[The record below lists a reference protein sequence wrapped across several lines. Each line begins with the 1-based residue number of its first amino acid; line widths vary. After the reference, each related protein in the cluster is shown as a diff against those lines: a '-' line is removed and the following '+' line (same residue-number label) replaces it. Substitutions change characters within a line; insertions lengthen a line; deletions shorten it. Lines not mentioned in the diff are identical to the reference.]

1 MSYTFLWVSTAL
13 LCGILL
19 GAWLASLLRKKN
31 NQQKFEQLN
40 HRYFKGLNY
49 LLNDESDK
57 AIDVFIQL
65 AETSHETFEPQLA
78 LGNLYRR
85 KGEVDRAIKLHQA
98 LISQPN
104 LPEKYRT
111 RALLAIGKD
120 YMSAGLLDRAEVLF
134 SELVEL
140 EVHTPEALMAL
151 TDIYQQ
157 EQDWQEAIRSA
168 KRFQNVSKRQM
179 HVPIAHYYC
188 ELADL
193 AWGQE
198 DLEGAEKNLASAL
211 RVDER
216 CARALI
222 TQAEIKVAQT
232 DLQAALDLYHL
243 AVKADKDYLPLFID
257 DMAACFLELGQGAAL
272 ESWLLSLMET
282 YHGVSPILTLAK
294 WYESEKGATFAADFV
309 EQQLQKRASVRGL
322 NALLELNL
330 SKEDGSPDDVQDVNQ
345 KYFEVLKSLV
355 NKLLKGKPQL
365 RCRKCGFGARQKHW
379 QCPSCKNWDVVKPI
393 YGLESE

>member
-1 MSYTFLWVSTAL
+1 MNFSLIWVFLAL
-13 LCGILL
+13 LVGVLL
-19 GAWLASLLRKKN
+19 GVYLATLLRTRN

-65 AETSHETFEPQLA
+65 AETSQETFEPQLA

-134 SELVEL
+134 SELVEI
-140 EVHTPEALMAL
+140 EAHTPEALYAL

-179 HVPIAHYYC
+179 HVPISHYYC

-193 AWGQE
+193 AWAQE
-198 DLEGAEKNLASAL
+198 DAVGAENNLASAL
-211 RVDER
+211 HIDPR

-222 TQAEIKVAQT
+222 TQAEIKVSQNKL
-232 DLQAALDLYHL
+232 DKALSLYHL
-243 AVKADKDYLPLFID
+243 AVEADKDYLPLFID
-257 DMAACFLELGQGAAL
+257 DMATCYVQSGQGEDLEAWLLELIK
-272 ESWLLSLMET
+272 S
-282 YHGVSPILTLAK
+282 YHGVSPILTLAN
-294 WYESEKGATFAADFV
+294 WYEQQKGAAFAADFV
-309 EQQLQKRASVRGL
+309 EEQLQKRASVRGL

-330 SKEDGSPDDVQDVNQ
+330 NKDKANLKDSNLG
-345 KYFEVLKSLV
+345 YFEVLKSLV
-355 NKLLKGKPQL
+355 NQLLKGKSKL
-365 RCRKCGFGARQKHW
+365 RCRKCGFGAKQKHW
-379 QCPSCKNWDVVKPI
+379 QCPSCKNWGVVKPI